1 MRLGAG
7 LALLLAASAGADG
20 DPASPSA
27 ESRPPRWSFNASLGF
42 GSAGGGFGDL
52 LKKPVTGD
60 GYSASVLEAK
70 DQGNPELRVDVA
82 WDMGH

>member
-7 LALLLAASAGADG
+7 LALLLAASAGAEG

-42 GSAGGGFGDL
+42 GSAG
-52 LKKPVTGD
+52 VA
-60 GYSASVLEAK
+60 SATS
-70 DQGNPELRVDVA
+70 
-82 WDMGH
+82 